1 VCLQD
6 VIGSTHGPRTFMG
19 RGCGLPSSPAPLD
32 IYINSYPE
40 EEETPRDYGT
50 ADRTTRPGRLQCFFF
65 FPFALRQ
72 RPLGKGRVTS
82 NVTSNDMSFDTS
94 LDVSHDVS
102 QDTSQDWVTHM
113 HSLCSD
119 IYVHTLC
126 QWPALILCSSS
137 FAFDSLLTCVLCRV
151 LITGNSIIGYTLR
164 TGPS

>member
-1 VCLQD
+1 VLAGRHRQYLRTSD
-6 VIGSTHGPRTFMG
+6 PHGTRLRT
-19 RGCGLPSSPAPLD
+19 PSSPAPLG
-32 IYINSYPE
+32 IYINPTPE

-102 QDTSQDWVTHM
+102 LDTSQDWVTHM

-119 IYVHTLC
+119 IHVHTLC
-126 QWPALILCSSS
+126 QWPALILCSS
-137 FAFDSLLTCVLCRV
+137 FCF
-151 LITGNSIIGYTLR
+151 
-164 TGPS
+164 